1 MSVFMNIGLLYDL
14 SIFIFGMFY
23 WDVFY
28 CAWQGPMEEQSCTEW
43 FFTLY
48 KYIWKKKKKKLVVVY
63 IISILDKMQL
73 TSFIDKWSL

>member
-1 MSVFMNIGLLYDL
+1 MSVFMYIGLLYDL

-28 CAWQGPMEEQSCTEW
+28 CAWQGPMEEQSCTEC

-48 KYIWKKKKKKLVVVY
+48 KYIWNKNKK
-63 IISILDKMQL
+63 
-73 TSFIDKWSL
+73 

>member
-1 MSVFMNIGLLYDL
+1 MSVFMYIGLLYDL

-28 CAWQGPMEEQSCTEW
+28 CAWQGPMEEQSCTEC

-48 KYIWKKKKKKLVVVY
+48 KYIWKKKKKKK
-63 IISILDKMQL
+63 ISDIFSCH
-73 TSFIDKWSL
+73 TV

>member
-1 MSVFMNIGLLYDL
+1 MSVFMYIGLLYDL

-48 KYIWKKKKKKLVVVY
+48 KYIWNKKIKKIKKCHIY
-63 IISILDKMQL
+63 IHKIFNYRYIYMD
-73 TSFIDKWSL
+73 IHD

>member
-1 MSVFMNIGLLYDL
+1 
-14 SIFIFGMFY
+14 MFY

-48 KYIWKKKKKKLVVVY
+48 KYIWNKKKKKKKKKKIFSKIERMKFRYAYKAFHVVV
-63 IISILDKMQL
+63 
-73 TSFIDKWSL
+73 